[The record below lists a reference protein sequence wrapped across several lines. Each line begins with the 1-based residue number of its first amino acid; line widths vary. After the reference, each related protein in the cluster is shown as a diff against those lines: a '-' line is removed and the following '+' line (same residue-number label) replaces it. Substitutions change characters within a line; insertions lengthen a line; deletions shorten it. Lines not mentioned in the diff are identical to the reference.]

1 MTKLEQ
7 IEAEDASYESD
18 DDLRALTGVAMAVG
32 AEAVKHR
39 RYLLS
44 LVREMEGALR
54 GMMLSADASWV
65 ENGLGGHDWRQ
76 AYGGA
81 RIALA
86 RLSEPEEPPCP

>member
-1 MTKLEQ
+1 MTTQTKLEQ
-7 IEAEDASYESD
+7 IEARDAEYGQVFDAKVPSAVAFLLCWED
-18 DDLRALTGVAMAVG
+18 
-32 AEAVKHR
+32 R

-65 ENGLGGHDWRQ
+65 ENGMGGHDWRES
-76 AYGGA
+76 YGVA
-81 RIALA
+81 RKALA